1 MKNQE
6 RKSITIIDK
15 SNYKVDEI
23 QNRLCLENEFDIIC
37 LSETWLKPQT
47 DVAKLHIPGYCFI
60 HRPRH
65 SHGGGV
71 AMYYRETLPIQRRQ
85 DLEHPNLEILW
96 QQLPGKGGHIFIGV
110 CYSPPGRNMQQAD
123 TFIDNLTECIG
134 HAMDKNPVAIYLLG
148 DFNDQCRTWHGS
160 HDKSELK
167 YKLHDSINSLG
178 LYQLVTE
185 PTHFTSHSANLL
197 DLIITDAPGYTIDV
211 GTLPP
216 ICTSHHCVTYCAVSI
231 SVDVGHSYNKDI
243 WLYDEADWVG
253 LNAALEM
260 SNLFENVHSF
270 TDINHILH
278 HWMDNFRKLLETYI
292 PHKTITVHPKDKP
305 WINSHIK
312 QCIRN
317 RDRLFKRY
325 KRTRKV
331 DHYWTYQAA
340 KYHARS
346 EMDTAKQL
354 HRDKLTN
361 QLANPKI
368 SSKEYW
374 KIKKQL
380 IGGKIV
386 HGIPPINVGGNLTSD
401 DMTKANAFTQY
412 FASQSQAPRV
422 QHEIKQMQNIFQSKL
437 QVPQITVEEVQK
449 ILLSLNIGKAN
460 GPDNISNT
468 ILKHTART
476 VASSIT
482 AIINYSLSIGNF
494 PDDWKIANIT
504 PIFKKGDKQNVQNYR
519 PVSLLSNIGKV
530 MERAVYKKLCE
541 HCEANGILTW
551 RNAGFKKNEG
561 TINQLLYLNHTIYN
575 NLNNGKDTAMI
586 FLDASKAFD
595 RIWHKGLLWK
605 LKKIGVCDNLCE
617 WFNSYLKDRKIRT
630 VVHGKSSDWYK
641 ISAGVPQGS
650 ILGQLLFL
658 IYVNDIVEDI
668 KCEILLYAD
677 DTSLICSFDK
687 DNMSESFQK
696 LNGDLSTL
704 TNWAYEWHMDFNA
717 AKSEYV
723 IFSNKK
729 NINYPALSMDNQNL
743 ERVKE
748 HTHLGL
754 TLDETMNWDSHI
766 SKVTN
771 KATKRIST
779 LWKLN
784 EVLPRRCLE
793 NYYFH
798 FVRPILEYAC
808 ICFDNCSKA
817 ASNRLESVQRKAA
830 IACTRAYQ
838 RTSHVSLL
846 SELAWPTLAIRRQ
859 VYKLSTMYKIINNNT
874 PNYIKS
880 LIPQQRGQT
889 VISHILRNELQITIP
904 RCRLK
909 SFSTSFIPDTI
920 RMWNETNNDLKTSRS
935 LPSFKN
941 ALKKTLFPGKVK
953 NNAELRGKSAIN
965 LCRMRMGLS
974 ALNSQREQYHLIENS
989 SCNKCNNGK
998 EDITHYFLTC
1008 PQYAAQRG
1016 TLIRELG
1023 QLLQPAGI
1031 TPTKIKNNVLLNI
1044 IIHGCPILNY
1054 DQNMNLLE
1062 STLKYIGDTKRFI

>member
-1 MKNQE
+1 
-6 RKSITIIDK
+6 
-15 SNYKVDEI
+15 
-23 QNRLCLENEFDIIC
+23 
-37 LSETWLKPQT
+37 
-47 DVAKLHIPGYCFI
+47 
-60 HRPRH
+60 
-65 SHGGGV
+65 
-71 AMYYRETLPIQRRQ
+71 
-85 DLEHPNLEILW
+85 
-96 QQLPGKGGHIFIGV
+96 
-110 CYSPPGRNMQQAD
+110 MQQAD

-134 HAMDKNPVAIYLLG
+134 HVMDKNPVAIYLLG
-148 DFNDQCRTWHGS
+148 DFNDQCQTWHGS

-270 TDINHILH
+270 TDINHIL
-278 HWMDNFRKLLETYI
+278 
-292 PHKTITVHPKDKP
+292 
-305 WINSHIK
+305 
-312 QCIRN
+312 
-317 RDRLFKRY
+317 
-325 KRTRKV
+325 
-331 DHYWTYQAA
+331 
-340 KYHARS
+340 
-346 EMDTAKQL
+346 
-354 HRDKLTN
+354 
-361 QLANPKI
+361 
-368 SSKEYW
+368 
-374 KIKKQL
+374 L
-380 IGGKIV
+380 IGGHIV
-386 HGIPPINVGGNLTSD
+386 HSIPPINVGGNLTSY

-437 QVPQITVEEVQK
+437 QVSQITVEEVQN

-530 MERAVYKKLCE
+530 MERAVYKKLYE

-650 ILGQLLFL
+650 ILGPLLFL

-941 ALKKTLFPGKVK
+941 ALKK
-953 NNAELRGKSAIN
+953 
-965 LCRMRMGLS
+965 LS
-974 ALNSQREQYHLIENS
+974 SQGR
-989 SCNKCNNGK
+989 
-998 EDITHYFLTC
+998 
-1008 PQYAAQRG
+1008 
-1016 TLIRELG
+1016 
-1023 QLLQPAGI
+1023 
-1031 TPTKIKNNVLLNI
+1031 
-1044 IIHGCPILNY
+1044 
-1054 DQNMNLLE
+1054 
-1062 STLKYIGDTKRFI
+1062 